1 MRESNDGNVDR
12 LESVASEG
20 KKGECVNCG
29 REMLRKSKIHS
40 IDPCLGES

>member
-29 REMLRKSKIHS
+29 GGNAAKEFIEDIS
-40 IDPCLGES
+40 